1 MINLRFEYEGARLS
15 DLIKEYEIVDNN
27 LSVTYFDDTTT
38 VLPLSEENNVLELML
53 EQAIERSE
61 SSELD
66 KTIKMKN
73 RALLAFLSLFFCS
86 FISTANICIS
96 ESNFMKI
103 LSSISG
109 GITTAFASVFAIVYK
124 NEIDKINELKKY
136 DIYLNIKNELDEN
149 ITNSNLF
156 AGIKIKNDNLNINT
170 LDEFSL
176 KDLKKISNNL
186 RILSNE
192 TNYNVNIT
200 LSKKIN
206 N

>member
-1 MINLRFEYEGARLS
+1 MRFEYEGARLS

-27 LSVTYFDDTTT
+27 LSVTYFDDTKT
-38 VLPLSEENNVLELML
+38 VLPLSKENNVLELML
-53 EQAIERSE
+53 EQAIERSDN
-61 SSELD
+61 SELD
-66 KTIKMKN
+66 KTIRMKN

-149 ITNSNLF
+149 ITNFNLF
-156 AGIKIKNDNLNINT
+156 AGINIKKDNLNINT
-170 LDEFSL
+170 LDGFSL
-176 KDLKKISNNL
+176 KDLKKINNNL
-186 RILSNE
+186 RKLLNE
-192 TNYNVNIT
+192 TNYNKNIT

-206 N
+206 K

>member
-1 MINLRFEYEGARLS
+1 MRFEYEGARLS

-27 LSVTYFDDTTT
+27 LSVTYFDDTKT
-38 VLPLSEENNVLELML
+38 VLPLSKENNVLELML
-53 EQAIERSE
+53 EQAIERSDN
-61 SSELD
+61 SELD
-66 KTIKMKN
+66 KTIRMKN